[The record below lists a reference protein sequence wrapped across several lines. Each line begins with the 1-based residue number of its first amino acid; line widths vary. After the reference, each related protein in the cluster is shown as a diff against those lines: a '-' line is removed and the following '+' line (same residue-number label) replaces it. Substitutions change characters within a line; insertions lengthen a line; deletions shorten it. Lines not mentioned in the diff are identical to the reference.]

1 MHTVVVL
8 VALGLLLWLM
18 LRPRE
23 DFMLSGWLAE
33 YGEFDWIE
41 APAWLVKNET
51 SPPSTALTTLTF
63 VKDRPILLAI
73 ESAKTN
79 TLRLKSGAQ
88 LLGPSTATDLATTQN
103 EIWAVIKNEFNRYSL
118 RSASAAGEYLGVSSC
133 SQGDADVKLT
143 LGELYAD
150 WIIAPAEGARA
161 NTFFVHT
168 PTCKNGVKYYL
179 ANVNGA
185 LGLVGAETVT
195 ADAAA
200 VSWEFRAIAG
210 PATAKDVQDA
220 VANTTTT
227 APVAPGKAT
236 PKTTGKPGKAT
247 PKTTAKAKPG
257 KATPKTPAKPGKAT
271 PKTPA
276 KPATLKGKTEI
287 TPNKGA
293 NKGAAAA
300 KGAAK
305 GAAQGAAKGAA
316 AVPKGAAA
324 AAKGAAAAAAKPTAK
339 ARKA

>member
-247 PKTTAKAKPG
+247 PKTPAKPA
-257 KATPKTPAKPGKAT
+257 KATPKTPA
-271 PKTPA
+271 A

-300 KGAAK
+300 KGAAKGAAQGAAK